1 MNRRTGPGQS
11 GETAESRG
19 LRSAIREDVGG
30 KDLGRHRPQI
40 QRVVLKRDR

>member
-19 LRSAIREDVGG
+19 LRSAVRENGGG
-30 KDLGRHRPQI
+30 KDLGLHQPQI